1 MKANTDEMR
10 RIASE
15 INSLAVQYQKTI
27 SDLYTKFSEMPTV
40 TKEWIGNKAQEY
52 VSYVML
58 DKPDMLSVG
67 DKIKSF
73 ANAITDDANLLDSN
87 ISKIR
92 KDEAK

>member
-1 MKANTDEMR
+1 MRANTDEMR

-15 INSLAVQYQKTI
+15 INSLAVQYQTLI
-27 SDLYTKFSEMPTV
+27 SGLYTKFSEMPTV

-52 VSYVML
+52 VGYVML

-73 ANAITDDANLLDSN
+73 ANAITDDANQLDSN

>member
-1 MKANTDEMR
+1 MKANTNEMR
-10 RIASE
+10 RIANE
-15 INSLAVQYQKTI
+15 INSLAVQYQTLI
-27 SDLYTKFSEMPTV
+27 SGLYTKFSEMPTT

-58 DKPDMLSVG
+58 DKADMLSVG

-73 ANAITDDANLLDSN
+73 AKTINDDANLLDSN
-87 ISKIR
+87 ISKIG